1 MEENKDQEVKNLNL
15 ENSSTRPRFLIAFFK
30 KHKRSFL
37 IASFSLLLFIFI
49 LFLVP
54 ITRNKILG
62 LFIQKSI
69 VISVLDSKT
78 KLPISNAEVTIEK
91 DTKKS
96 NNNGKAFFNNLL
108 LGDTLVLLK
117 KNNYDSKEELIKID
131 TDSHSIEILMNA
143 NGKSFELTLIDYITK
158 EKIEKA
164 TATINSDEYESND
177 EGKITLSL
185 PLDKKDQKLTIKK
198 DSYED
203 YSKNIDIDKIKD
215 KETIELIPNKTVYY
229 IKDNL
234 DGKEIVKT
242 NLSGKYKEPLY
253 KEPAGEKIKNNL
265 FINNNYLAFI
275 TSNNH
280 NDTLKIIDIDT
291 NEDKVQANQSI
302 KANTLKILGWNNE
315 NIILIQ
321 KNHNILFQIEEMKL
335 ISYNP
340 KNNKTTVIDTSIL
353 EGDPLNYASQN
364 ITEPD
369 ALING
374 QLNYLK
380 FWHYSNGFQGNTDRQ
395 ISFMKYKNDKLN
407 EFKQIKTDRSI
418 NCHSTL
424 SSDLLLHYSCINLDN
439 NKIINLTQDINSET
453 LNETNDSLGL
463 TNKNLEFIC
472 NAKNCF
478 INKQNN
484 EIVHISLADSNHT
497 NGNYT
502 KNIIK
507 TNAKVLNFIDQDHFI
522 YKKDNELYISSV
534 NKISFDQ
541 SAKILNQ

>member
-15 ENSSTRPRFLIAFFK
+15 ENSPTRPRFLIAFFK
-30 KHKRSFL
+30 KHKRNFL

-49 LFLVP
+49 FFLVP

-78 KLPISNAEVTIEK
+78 KLPISNAEATIEK

-96 NNNGKAFFNNLL
+96 NNNGKAFFNNLP

-131 TDSHSIEILMNA
+131 IDSHSIEILMNA

-164 TATINSDEYESND
+164 TATIKSDEYESND

-198 DSYED
+198 DNYED

-275 TSNNH
+275 TSNDH

-291 NEDKVQANQSI
+291 NENKVQANQSI

-315 NIILIQ
+315 NIILTQ
-321 KNHNILFQIEEMKL
+321 KNHNTLFQTEEMKL

-453 LNETNDSLGL
+453 LNETNDSSDL

-484 EIVHISLADSNHT
+484 EIVHISLVDSNHT

-507 TNAKVLNFIDQDHFI
+507 TDAKVLNFIDQDHFI

>member
-1 MEENKDQEVKNLNL
+1 MEENKDQETRNLNL
-15 ENSSTRPRFLIAFFK
+15 ENSSTRPRFLIALFK

-37 IASFSLLLFIFI
+37 IALFSLLLFIFT

-69 VISVLDSKT
+69 VISVLDNKT

-96 NNNGKAFFNNLL
+96 NNNGKVFFNNLP
-108 LGDTLVLLK
+108 LGDVLVLLK
-117 KNNYDSKEELIKID
+117 KNNYDSKEELIQINPN
-131 TDSHSIEILMNA
+131 SHFIEILMNA
-143 NGKSFELTLIDYITK
+143 NGKSFELTLIDYVTK
-158 EKIEKA
+158 EKIEKV
-164 TATINSDEYESND
+164 TATINSDEYESNN

-198 DSYED
+198 DNYED

-234 DGKEIVKT
+234 DGKEIIKT
-242 NLSGKYKEPLY
+242 NLSGKHKESLY
-253 KEPAGEKIKNNL
+253 KEPVNEKIKNNL
-265 FINNNYLAFI
+265 SINNNYLAFI
-275 TSNNH
+275 TSNDH
-280 NDTLKIIDIDT
+280 NDVFKIIDIDT
-291 NEDKVQANQSI
+291 NKDKVQADQSI
-302 KANTLKILGWNNE
+302 KANILKILGWNNE

-321 KNHNILFQIEEMKL
+321 KNHNILFQTEEMKL

-340 KNNKTTVIDTSIL
+340 KNNKTTVIDTSVL
-353 EGDPLNYASQN
+353 EGDPLNYANQN

-407 EFKQIKTDRSI
+407 EFKQIKTDRSV

-453 LNETNDSLGL
+453 LNKTNDSLDL

-522 YKKDNELYISSV
+522 YKKDNELYISNV